1 MSGKDLSIV
10 AALQIEDHQLRLLV
24 GQFNNGLLY
33 IVASEIADVYCF
45 DGSRV
50 VDEKLLV

>member
-24 GQFNNGLLY
+24 GQFNNGLL
-33 IVASEIADVYCF
+33 
-45 DGSRV
+45 
-50 VDEKLLV
+50 